1 MRNLI
6 SLAFAL
12 IVAAAA
18 RAATPKPELRV
29 CANPNDL
36 PFSNTQGQG
45 FENKLA
51 EMVARALGESVR
63 YTWTD
68 EHEHFIRKTLVAGKC
83 DVLMGVPA
91 GFDEVETTRPYYTSG
106 YVFVSRT
113 DRGLHL
119 SSMRD
124 PRLRT
129 LKIGLH
135 VIGDDNTPPMEA
147 LSRQGITQ
155 NIAGYMIFRDAEA
168 KGRSRLIDD
177 VAAGKIDIA
186 AVWGPL
192 GGYYA
197 RRANAPLAVTPI
209 TDTAGFG
216 PLVFQYAVGMG
227 VRKGNEALKGRL
239 NAVIARRGPEIRN
252 LLRRYGIPVVETPA
266 RASG

>member
-6 SLAFAL
+6 SFAFAL
-12 IVAAAA
+12 IIAGPAH
-18 RAATPKPELRV
+18 ATTSKPELRV

-36 PFSNTQGQG
+36 PFSNAQGLG

-51 EMVARALGESVR
+51 EMVAGELGETVR

-68 EHEHFIRKTLVAGKC
+68 EREHFIRKTLNAGKC

-91 GFDEVETTRPYYTSG
+91 GFDEVETTRPYYSSG
-106 YVFVSRT
+106 YVFVSRE
-113 DRGLHL
+113 DRALHL
-119 SSMRD
+119 QSMRD
-124 PRLRT
+124 PRLRK
-129 LKIGLH
+129 LKIGMH

-155 NIAGYMIFRDAEA
+155 NIVGYMIYSDAQP

-192 GGYYA
+192 AGYYA
-197 RRANAPLAVTPI
+197 QHAGKLLAVTPI

-216 PLVFQYAVGMG
+216 PLVFQYAMAMG
-227 VRKGNEALKGRL
+227 VRKGDEALKAQL
-239 NAVIARRGPEIRN
+239 NDVIAHHLPEIRN
-252 LLRRYGIPVVETPA
+252 LLRRYGIPLVETPA
-266 RASG
+266 RAAG

>member
-6 SLAFAL
+6 SLASAL
-12 IVAAAA
+12 TIAGAALAGTA
-18 RAATPKPELRV
+18 KPELRV

-36 PFSNTQGQG
+36 PFSNAQGQG

-51 EMVARALGESVR
+51 EMVAHDLGEAVR

-68 EHEHFIRKTLVAGKC
+68 EHEHFIRKTLNAGKC

-91 GFDEVETTRPYYTSG
+91 GFDEVDTTRPYYTSG
-106 YVFVSRT
+106 YVFVSRQ

-124 PRLRT
+124 PRLHKLR
-129 LKIGLH
+129 IGLH

-155 NIAGYMIFRDAEA
+155 NIVGYMIFQDAQT

-177 VAAGKIDIA
+177 VAERKVDIA

-192 GGYYA
+192 AGYYA
-197 RRANAPLAVTPI
+197 QHADAALAVTPI
-209 TDTAGFG
+209 TDTNGFG
-216 PLVFQYAVGMG
+216 PLVFQYAMAMG
-227 VRKGNEALKGRL
+227 VRKGDEARKAQL
-239 NAVIARRGPEIRN
+239 NAVIAHRISEIRN
-252 LLRRYGIPVVETPA
+252 LLRRYGIPLMETPA
-266 RASG
+266 RAAG